1 MASFVCLDPA
11 PAEAQLLDILVTE
24 ANTFTFGVKSI
35 GNGVSV
41 LQLKVSLFFFSP
53 WENLFYTS

>member
-24 ANTFTFGVKSI
+24 ANTFTFSVKSV

-41 LQLKVSLFFFSP
+41 LELKVSLFF
-53 WENLFYTS
+53 

>member
-11 PAEAQLLDILVTE
+11 PTEAQLLEILVTE
-24 ANTFTFGVKSI
+24 VNTFTFSVKSV

-41 LQLKVSLFFFSP
+41 LELKVSLFF
-53 WENLFYTS
+53 